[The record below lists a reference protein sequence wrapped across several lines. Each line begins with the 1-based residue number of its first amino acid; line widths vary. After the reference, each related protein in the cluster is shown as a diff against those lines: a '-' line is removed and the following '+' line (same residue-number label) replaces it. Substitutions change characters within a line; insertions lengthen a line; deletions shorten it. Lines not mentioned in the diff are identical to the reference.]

1 MVRVHGATLVMIIL
15 SAGLAS
21 QWLAWRLGL
30 PAIVVLIASGIVL
43 GPLTGVIEI
52 TLPRPELAELIG
64 LGVAIILFEGG
75 MALKLAEWR
84 SVGHGI
90 GRLTLP
96 APLIAWVLGSGAA
109 HYIAGLEWAV
119 SWVLGGIL
127 VVTGPTVIMPLIRQA
142 RLNHE
147 SASLL
152 KWEGIVN
159 DPIGVLIAVLA
170 FQYFTIEGGSVA
182 GTIASLGAALA
193 AAAVLGGGGGLLT
206 GELFRRGWVPEH
218 LKPPILTV
226 VVLAVYW
233 VSNLVQHEAGLLSV
247 TAMGVLFGNMRLV
260 ERESLRHFKENLT
273 VVLLS
278 VLFIVIPATLDVAH
292 FALLDWRAAAFIA
305 AILVLVRPLAIALS
319 TIGAPM
325 RGRDRILLGW
335 IAPRGI
341 VAAATASV
349 FGPRLADQGFAG
361 AEILLPI
368 VFVIILVTVL
378 AHGLTIGP
386 LTRRLDLAT
395 HTANGLLIVGA
406 NPWTRRLARTLE
418 RLDVEVLVA
427 DGDHENLQP
436 LRDYGVEV
444 FYGEILS
451 EDAEHELDTRHLSHL
466 LAATSNPFYDAL
478 VCTAWG
484 SSFGLHRAF
493 QLAPHA
499 DATQVTKRLALQRRG
514 HIAFH
519 PVASFET
526 LHDRL
531 DSGWA
536 IQVARLAEPDDLE
549 ALERRLGKE
558 GRDWLLLAG
567 LSPGGEFRLHA
578 SDHAV
583 LPRVGWTIV
592 YFAPEAQERGA
603 REASVSA

>member
-1 MVRVHGATLVMIIL
+1 MVRVQGAALVLIIL
-15 SAGLAS
+15 CAGLVS
-21 QWLAWRLGL
+21 QWLAWRVRL
-30 PAIVVLIASGIVL
+30 PAIVVLIAAGIVL

-52 TLPRPELAELIG
+52 TLPRQDLAELIG

-75 MALKLAEWR
+75 MALKLGEWR
-84 SVGHGI
+84 RVGHGI

-96 APLIAWVLGSGAA
+96 APLLAWVLGSFAA

-159 DPIGVLIAVLA
+159 DPVGVLIAVLA
-170 FQYFTIEGGSVA
+170 FQYFTIEGGSAA
-182 GTIASLGAALA
+182 GTAASLGAALA
-193 AAAVLGGGGGLLT
+193 AAAVLGGGGGWLT
-206 GELFRRGWVPEH
+206 GEVFRRGWVPEH

-247 TAMGVLFGNMRLV
+247 TVMGVLFGNMKLV

-278 VLFIVIPATLDVAH
+278 VLFIVIPATLDVSH

-305 AILVLVRPLAIALS
+305 AILVLVRPLAIAFS

-325 RGRDRILLGW
+325 RVEDRILLGW

-341 VAAATASV
+341 VAAATASI
-349 FGPRLADQGFAG
+349 FGPGLADQGFAG

-395 HTANGLLIVGA
+395 HATNGLLIVGA
-406 NPWTRRLARTLE
+406 NPWTRRLARALE
-418 RLDVEVLVA
+418 GLEVEVLVA
-427 DGDHENLQP
+427 DGAHENLQP
-436 LRDYGVEV
+436 LRNDGIEV

-451 EDAEHELDTRHLSHL
+451 EDAEHELDTRHLSHM
-466 LAATSNPFYDAL
+466 LAATSNPFYNAL
-478 VCTAWG
+478 VCTTWG
-484 SSFGLHRAF
+484 SSFGLHRTF
-493 QLAPHA
+493 QLAP
-499 DATQVTKRLALQRRG
+499 DAESSQATKRLTLQRRG
-514 HIAFH
+514 HIAFD
-519 PVASFET
+519 PVASFEA
-526 LHDRL
+526 LHERL
-531 DSGWA
+531 ERGWA
-536 IQVARLAEPDDLE
+536 IQATQLTDADDLA
-549 ALERRLGKE
+549 ALERRLGEE

-567 LSPGGEFRLHA
+567 LSPVGAFRLHS
-578 SDHAV
+578 SDHA
-583 LPRVGWTIV
+583 LPLGIGRTIV
-592 YFAPEAQERGA
+592 YFAPEAPE
-603 REASVSA
+603 EDT